1 MQNNVILT
9 KLINESVS
17 SYNVA
22 VSINTSPFNNFWI
35 NWLPHFSRSNSVC
48 KEKNKVFEE
57 PSSHYIKF
65 KICHLTEI
73 IIFIFRIIEW
83 PGGRKA
89 SQTFVV
95 IDKPIILVWFMFE
108 LCCMES
114 LIFSLTHSLSFTHS
128 HTLTHTYSSPDISIL
143 YVLIQTNWKLFSKS
157 FNVVPPFI
165 IFCYTVMYCNLFL
178 FCTSWFVIK

>member
-1 MQNNVILT
+1 MQKEINNVILT
-9 KLINESVS
+9 KLINENIS
-17 SYNVA
+17 VA
-22 VSINTSPFNNFWI
+22 VSIKTSPYNNFWI
-35 NWLPHFSRSNSVC
+35 NWLPHFSRSNSVD

-65 KICHLTEI
+65 KIFHLTEI

-95 IDKPIILVWFMFE
+95 IDKPKILVWFIFE
-108 LCCMES
+108 LCCMKS
-114 LIFSLTHSLSFTHS
+114 LIFSLTHSLT

-165 IFCYTVMYCNLFL
+165 IFCYNVT
-178 FCTSWFVIK
+178 